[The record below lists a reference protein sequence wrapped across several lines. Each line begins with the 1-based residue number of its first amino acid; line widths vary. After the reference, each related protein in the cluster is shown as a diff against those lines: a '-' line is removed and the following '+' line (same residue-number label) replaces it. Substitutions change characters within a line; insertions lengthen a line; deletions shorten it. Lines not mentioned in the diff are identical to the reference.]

1 MKNMCV
7 DGSSCCA
14 SLYLTWVD
22 KKALSW
28 REKRVLKRLK
38 NKISRIDGVESIW
51 EWMVKSFEVKIG
63 PLFSFSFSLKGA
75 SAPSGANVRVIDRF
89 IDAVLE
95 VGQSKKFSVLIDG
108 VDPIWDR
115 RTEESKLMIIGLLQT
130 VREFN
135 ACAAQKRSVGGPASA
150 ICFLRTDIF
159 NGIEYSDRNKIQGGA
174 IRLQW
179 QASQLIDV
187 VVRRARFL
195 LGDESIGWNDFV
207 TSEKMRNRL
216 DAQGYLYRRTM
227 ERPRD
232 LLAFVGAAAR
242 LAANR
247 NHLQIEVEDIYD
259 SEVEYAR
266 HIYDEMGDETSGNR
280 EEFMCIV
287 QGLKKIGVNKFQS
300 LEWISL
306 PLWETQL
313 DGEKVLQNALAR
325 SIVGIERVG
334 GSQPGG
340 HRGGTRVEYTY
351 AGKGVTLPAGGATV
365 VVHPTF
371 VKVLSLKESRKSKK
385 SQ

>member
-1 MKNMCV
+1 M
-7 DGSSCCA
+7 
-14 SLYLTWVD
+14 
-22 KKALSW
+22 
-28 REKRVLKRLK
+28 
-38 NKISRIDGVESIW
+38 
-51 EWMVKSFEVKIG
+51 
-63 PLFSFSFSLKGA
+63 
-75 SAPSGANVRVIDRF
+75 PSGANVRVVDRF

-95 VGQSKKFSVLIDG
+95 VGQDKRFSILIDG
-108 VDPIWDR
+108 IDPIWDM
-115 RTEESKLMIIGLLQT
+115 RTAESKLMIIGLLQT

-135 ACAAQKRSVGGPASA
+135 ACAAQKLPAGGPASA

-179 QASQLIDV
+179 QESELIDV

-207 TSEKMRNRL
+207 TSVKMRSKL
-216 DAQGYLYRRTM
+216 KAQGYLYRRTM
-227 ERPRD
+227 ERPPD

-242 LAANR
+242 RAANR
-247 NHLQIEVEDIYD
+247 KHSRIEVEDIYD
-259 SEVEYAR
+259 SEAEYAQ
-266 HIYDEMGDETSGNR
+266 HIYDEMKDETSGNR
-280 EEFMCIV
+280 EEFMRIV
-287 QGLKKIGVNKFQS
+287 QGLRRIGVNKFHS
-300 LEWISL
+300 SKWIGL

-313 DGEKVLQNALAR
+313 DGEKVLQNALGR

-334 GSQPGG
+334 GSLTGG
-340 HRGGTRVEYTY
+340 RRGGARVEYTY

-371 VKVLSLKESRKSKK
+371 VKVLSLKESSKK